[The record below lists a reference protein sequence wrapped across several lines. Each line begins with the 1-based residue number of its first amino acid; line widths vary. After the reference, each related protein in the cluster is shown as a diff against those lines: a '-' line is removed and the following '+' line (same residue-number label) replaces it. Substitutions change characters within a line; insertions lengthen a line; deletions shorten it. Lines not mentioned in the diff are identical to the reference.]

1 MGSEQTKDDRL
12 TAFFT
17 SICLGFVQG
26 IKALSLYPQDH
37 PETEKKIG
45 GFFKILSKYLKQR
58 PNLTILFTGGE
69 VVVENRPLPEL
80 SGSLSRF
87 IKQLETMN
95 CQRVLFNRGI
105 DADELGRFF
114 EFFLSLLKTPDKAEN
129 ALENNKDNFPHITAG
144 KLPVDGDEQVSHEE
158 FIGVFRSAQKSVLSF
173 SQQLKDLFA
182 HLDEPIPESKVAEAK
197 ETTRSIYD
205 MNLSGEIP
213 LKVLIFRRNK
223 TPNPYLHA
231 INVSAL
237 SMALGSAIQLEDSL
251 IKEIGL
257 GALLH
262 DVGLHVPSSADLSG
276 EAGKP
281 LTEEER
287 RKEHPIRGAEILLAS
302 GGIPDLVPLVAYEHH
317 IQYDGKGYPEQ
328 KTHRDLNLASMIT
341 FICNSY
347 DNLRRERPGE
357 KLLSLTDSLNW
368 MDQRMGTSFHPM
380 LYKKFRAMVKAQV
393 NETV

>member
-173 SQQLKDLFA
+173 SQQLKD
-182 HLDEPIPESKVAEAK
+182 PK
-197 ETTRSIYD
+197 
-205 MNLSGEIP
+205 
-213 LKVLIFRRNK
+213 
-223 TPNPYLHA
+223 
-231 INVSAL
+231 
-237 SMALGSAIQLEDSL
+237 
-251 IKEIGL
+251 
-257 GALLH
+257 
-262 DVGLHVPSSADLSG
+262 
-276 EAGKP
+276 
-281 LTEEER
+281 
-287 RKEHPIRGAEILLAS
+287 
-302 GGIPDLVPLVAYEHH
+302 
-317 IQYDGKGYPEQ
+317 
-328 KTHRDLNLASMIT
+328 
-341 FICNSY
+341 
-347 DNLRRERPGE
+347 
-357 KLLSLTDSLNW
+357 LSLNF
-368 MDQRMGTSFHPM
+368 G
-380 LYKKFRAMVKAQV
+380 
-393 NETV
+393 